1 MKEEFTFSFIET
13 VLHANI
19 VAAASAFTTI
29 TRLADLLI
37 SIETSRF
44 GLIVNDIQTMFS
56 ESGSR
61 SWNSTGKFGRICR
74 TWRLGRTCRT
84 SELYSCSRV
93 GRGSSVFAA
102 VVQNASGCRSDVKEE
117 FTFSFIKTMLHTSI
131 VAAPSTSTTIT
142 RLADLLI
149 SIGAS
154 FLGLVINHIQA
165 FFLGHCESPS
175 HRFSTDDF
183 DSRTRVSRN
192 SGFVAAVVEDAS

>member
-1 MKEEFTFSFIET
+1 M
-13 VLHANI
+13 LHTSI

-29 TRLADLLI
+29 ARLADLLI

-44 GLIVNDIQTMFS
+44 GLIVNNIQTMFS

-84 SELYSCSRV
+84 RELYSCSRV

-117 FTFSFIKTMLHTSI
+117 FTFSFIKTMLHASV
-131 VAAPSTSTTIT
+131 VAAPSTFTTIA

-149 SIGAS
+149 SVEAS
-154 FLGLVINHIQA
+154 RFGLIVNNMQA
-165 FFLGHCESPS
+165 MICRCESSPL
-175 HRFSTDDF
+175 RFFTDNF
-183 DSRTRVSRN
+183 NSRAGVSWN
-192 SGFVAAVVEDAS
+192 SGLVAAVVEDAS